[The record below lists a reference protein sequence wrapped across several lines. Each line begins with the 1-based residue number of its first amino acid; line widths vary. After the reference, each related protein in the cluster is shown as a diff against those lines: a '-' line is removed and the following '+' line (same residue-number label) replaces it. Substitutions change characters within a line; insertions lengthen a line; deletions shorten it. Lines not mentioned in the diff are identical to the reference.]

1 MPGNFQR
8 FFLGSLKKSLFT
20 KRIFITLEFRFF
32 YSVNQSYLSQSPFKP
47 CSLIVVNFDCQKAI
61 AQCPLPFSEYIVIK
75 KMDSVSMLYFWKGKL
90 EENNADSVKT
100 ISFENFIPK
109 LLIVGL
115 EVQVSCKAHD
125 KIANS
130 IK

>member
-1 MPGNFQR
+1 
-8 FFLGSLKKSLFT
+8 
-20 KRIFITLEFRFF
+20 
-32 YSVNQSYLSQSPFKP
+32 
-47 CSLIVVNFDCQKAI
+47 
-61 AQCPLPFSEYIVIK
+61 
-75 KMDSVSMLYFWKGKL
+75 MDSVSMLYFWKGKL